1 MGETKPSNPGTA
13 GHSAKREADRLQ
25 ERFQQEGASRSRLL
39 NALLGPSAR
48 QKRLAAQEKRWA
60 TGARGEELL
69 AEVLARKCPE
79 VALLHD
85 RRMPASRANIDHLAV
100 ASTGVYVIDA
110 KRYRGRIEVRS
121 PMFGKSKLVIAGRDR
136 TKLATGL
143 EKQVDAVTTALA
155 AIEPGVPVFGCLCFV
170 APVGFLADV
179 GLPTIRTLKINGF
192 PLYYTG
198 RLAKKLNRPGAV
210 SREQTERI
218 CQELAQR
225 FPPA

>member
-1 MGETKPSNPGTA
+1 M
-13 GHSAKREADRLQ
+13 
-25 ERFQQEGASRSRLL
+25 
-39 NALLGPSAR
+39 
-48 QKRLAAQEKRWA
+48 
-60 TGARGEELL
+60 L
-69 AEVLARKCPE
+69 AEVLARRCPE

-136 TKLATGL
+136 TKLVTGL

-155 AIEPGVPVFGCLCFV
+155 VIAPGIAIFGCLCFV
-170 APVGFLADV
+170 APEGFLADV

-192 PLYYTG
+192 PLYYPR

-210 SREQTERI
+210 SREQAERI
-218 CQELAQR
+218 CQELGQR
-225 FPPA
+225 FPSA